1 MEARRSANYEP
12 SVWNDDY
19 VQSIFS
25 PYLGK
30 EYLELAENLKEKIRI
45 IINKTEDVLHQL
57 ELIDNL
63 QRLDVCYHFK
73 DEVKKI
79 LEHIYLTNKD
89 SDNQNEK
96 DLYSTAL
103 KFRLLRQHGYNVPQE
118 VFSSFMEEGENF
130 NAELSGDIVGI
141 LSLYEASFLS
151 MENEGILDEARN
163 FATHHLKERLQ
174 HITDQ
179 GLAMQVSHALE
190 LPLHW
195 RVQKL
200 EAKWFIYVYENRHD
214 ADYTILEFA
223 KLDFNI
229 VQAMYQDE
237 IKQMSRW
244 YKESS
249 LTEKLS
255 FARHRLVES
264 FLWALG
270 FTPEPQFRYSRR
282 ISTIIAVLVTI
293 IDDFYDVYGS
303 LDELELFTDIV
314 ERWDINALDQLPEYL
329 RICFLFLFNSINEM
343 AYDILKDHN
352 FNIIPNAKKLWAELC
367 RLYLIEA
374 RWYNSGYFPSLSE
387 YLNIAVTSS
396 TGPLVLFHGYV
407 TTINPLTKKDLG
419 RLEQN
424 PGIIHWPSL
433 ILRLTDDLGTSSDEL
448 KRGDVP
454 KSIQCYMN
462 DTGCSEGDARDH
474 IENLLDVTLK
484 KLNKDIL
491 MDCSFK
497 DFVGPALNMAKISR
511 CFYLYG
517 DGFGVPH
524 LQTKK
529 DLTSLIVEPIPLQQ
543 FRGDV

>member
-1 MEARRSANYEP
+1 MEARRSGNYEP
-12 SVWNDDY
+12 SVWNDDF
-19 VQSIFS
+19 VQSIFT
-25 PYLGK
+25 PYAGK
-30 EYLELAENLKEKIRI
+30 EHMQLVENLKEKIRI
-45 IINKTEDVLHQL
+45 IINETEDVLHQL

-63 QRLDVCYHFK
+63 QRFDVCYHFK
-73 DEVKKI
+73 DEIKKI
-79 LEHIYLTNKD
+79 LEDIYLTNKD
-89 SDNQNEK
+89 SNNQNEK

-103 KFRLLRQHGYNVPQE
+103 KFRLLRQHGYHVPQE
-118 VFSSFMEEGENF
+118 VFCSFMEEGGNF
-130 NAELSGDIVGI
+130 NAELSGDIIGI

-151 MENEGILDEARN
+151 LENEGILDKARN

-214 ADYTILEFA
+214 ADYNLLEFA

-229 VQAMYQDE
+229 VQAIYQDE

-244 YKESS
+244 YKETC

-255 FARHRLVES
+255 FARHRLVEC
-264 FLWALG
+264 FLWALE

-282 ISTIIAVLVTI
+282 ILTNIGVLLTI
-293 IDDFYDVYGS
+293 IDDLYDVYGR

-314 ERWDINALDQLPEYL
+314 ERWDINALDQLPEYM
-329 RICFLFLFNSINEM
+329 RICFLAVFNSINEM
-343 AYDILKDHN
+343 AYDVLKDHN

-367 RLYLIEA
+367 RTYLIEA

-387 YLNIAVTSS
+387 FLNTAWISS
-396 TGPLVLFHGYV
+396 TGPLLLFHAYV
-407 TTINPLTKKDLG
+407 CTINPLTKKDLV
-419 RLEQN
+419 RMEQY

-433 ILRLTDDLGTSSDEL
+433 VLRLTDDLGTSSDEL

-462 DTGCSEGDARDH
+462 DTGCSEEVARDY
-474 IENLLDVTLK
+474 IKDLIDVTLK
-484 KLNKDIL
+484 KTNKDIL
-491 MDCSFK
+491 IDCPFK
-497 DFVGPALNMAKISR
+497 DFVGPAMNLARVTQSM
-511 CFYLYG
+511 YQYG

-524 LQTKK
+524 LETKK
-529 DLTSLIVEPIPLQQ
+529 NLISLIVEPIPMQ
-543 FRGDV
+543 

>member
-1 MEARRSANYEP
+1 
-12 SVWNDDY
+12 
-19 VQSIFS
+19 
-25 PYLGK
+25 
-30 EYLELAENLKEKIRI
+30 
-45 IINKTEDVLHQL
+45 
-57 ELIDNL
+57 
-63 QRLDVCYHFK
+63 
-73 DEVKKI
+73 
-79 LEHIYLTNKD
+79 
-89 SDNQNEK
+89 
-96 DLYSTAL
+96 
-103 KFRLLRQHGYNVPQE
+103 
-118 VFSSFMEEGENF
+118 
-130 NAELSGDIVGI
+130 
-141 LSLYEASFLS
+141 
-151 MENEGILDEARN
+151 
-163 FATHHLKERLQ
+163 
-174 HITDQ
+174 
-179 GLAMQVSHALE
+179 MQVSHALE

-244 YKESS
+244 YKASCV
-249 LTEKLS
+249 TEKLS
-255 FARHRLVES
+255 FARHRLVEC
-264 FLWALG
+264 FLWALE

-282 ISTIIAVLVTI
+282 ILTNIGVLVTIIDDFYDVYGSLDELELFTDIVERWVFIYVYENRDDADYTILEFAKLDFNIVQAMYQDEIKQMSRWYKESCVTEKLSFARHRLVECFLWALEFTPEPQFRYSRRILTNIGVLVTI

-343 AYDILKDHN
+343 AYDVLKEHN
-352 FNIIPNAKKLWAELC
+352 FNIIPNARKLWAELC

-396 TGPLVLFHGYV
+396 TGPLLLFHAFV

-419 RLEQN
+419 RLEQK

-433 ILRLTDDLGTSSDEL
+433 ILRLIDDLGTSTDEL

-462 DTGCSEGDARDH
+462 DTGCSEEDARDH
-474 IENLLDVTLK
+474 IENLVDVTLK

-497 DFVGPALNMAKISR
+497 DFVGPALNLAKISR
-511 CFYLYG
+511 GFYLYG